1 MEGELGTPP
10 AREDVDGACIVCWQG
25 PTDRAHLIDRS
36 LAPDREGDPLRVV
49 RLCRA
54 HHDAYDAHTLDLLP
68 FLEKGFRPELA
79 RAVEVVGL
87 VTTLER
93 VTGRAWAPIP
103 ILDAKL
109 QRAAYQEFLAR
120 EGASHA

>member
-1 MEGELGTPP
+1 MEGHEPMTGN
-10 AREDVDGACIVCWQG
+10 ACIVCWQG

-36 LAPDREGDPLRVV
+36 LAPDPNGDPRRVV
-49 RLCRA
+49 FLCRA
-54 HHDAYDAHTLDLLP
+54 HHEAYDNHTLDLLP
-68 FLEKGFRPELA
+68 FLEKQCRSELA

-103 ILDAKL
+103 TLPGRLAFPVMSDA
-109 QRAAYQEFLAR
+109 
-120 EGASHA
+120 

>member
-1 MEGELGTPP
+1 MGSE
-10 AREDVDGACIVCWQG
+10 EDTGRRDTGRACIVCWQG

-36 LAPDREGDPLRVV
+36 VAPDPDSDPLRVV

-68 FLEKGFRPELA
+68 FLEKGLRAELA
-79 RAVEVVGL
+79 RAVEVAGL

-120 EGASHA
+120 QEASHA